1 MRHNPDMPKLDG
13 FRGDLTSAVCYSI
26 SAGRRISFRSTS
38 KLLSQARRED
48 VLAVLAPFACGGAAE
63 ELTTITEGCDHDDP
77 GRDGAERGRDY

>member
-1 MRHNPDMPKLDG
+1 LLFDFCWAANLIPFHVE
-13 FRGDLTSAVCYSI
+13 T
-26 SAGRRISFRSTS
+26 
-38 KLLSQARRED
+38 LSQARREE